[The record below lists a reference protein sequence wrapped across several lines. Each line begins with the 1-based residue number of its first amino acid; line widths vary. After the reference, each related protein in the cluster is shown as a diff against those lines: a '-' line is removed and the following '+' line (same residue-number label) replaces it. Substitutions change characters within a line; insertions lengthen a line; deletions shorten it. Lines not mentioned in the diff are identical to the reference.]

1 MSCHVYYNWS
11 QWFSGTNHRRRGG
24 RCQARA
30 RRVSL
35 LRDGGV
41 MEAAA
46 AAAGAVAARTMSKTV
61 YGDGDDDDAIM
72 DTVLDV
78 AVVSLV
84 GVLYRTKRLKCPL

>member
-1 MSCHVYYNWS
+1 
-11 QWFSGTNHRRRGG
+11 
-24 RCQARA
+24 
-30 RRVSL
+30 
-35 LRDGGV
+35 
-41 MEAAA
+41 MEA

-61 YGDGDDDDAIM
+61 YGDDDDAIM

>member
-1 MSCHVYYNWS
+1 
-11 QWFSGTNHRRRGG
+11 
-24 RCQARA
+24 
-30 RRVSL
+30 
-35 LRDGGV
+35 
-41 MEAAA
+41 MEA

-61 YGDGDDDDAIM
+61 YGDAAAGDDAIM

>member
-46 AAAGAVAARTMSKTV
+46 AAAGAVADHVEDGLWRRRRRRRDHGHRAGRGGGVARGGTLQDKET
-61 YGDGDDDDAIM
+61 
-72 DTVLDV
+72 
-78 AVVSLV
+78 
-84 GVLYRTKRLKCPL
+84 

>member
-1 MSCHVYYNWS
+1 
-11 QWFSGTNHRRRGG
+11 
-24 RCQARA
+24 
-30 RRVSL
+30 
-35 LRDGGV
+35 

>member
-1 MSCHVYYNWS
+1 
-11 QWFSGTNHRRRGG
+11 
-24 RCQARA
+24 
-30 RRVSL
+30 
-35 LRDGGV
+35 

-61 YGDGDDDDAIM
+61 YGDGGGDDDAIM

>member
-1 MSCHVYYNWS
+1 MSCHVYFNWS

-46 AAAGAVAARTMSKTV
+46 AAGAVAARTMSKTV
-61 YGDGDDDDAIM
+61 YGDAAADDAIM

>member
-1 MSCHVYYNWS
+1 M
-11 QWFSGTNHRRRGG
+11 T
-24 RCQARA
+24 
-30 RRVSL
+30 
-35 LRDGGV
+35 
-41 MEAAA
+41 

-61 YGDGDDDDAIM
+61 YGDAAADDAIM